1 MNPDIISFDK
11 TLNINAPVNEVFL
24 FWSDFQNFPKFIWPV
39 ESVEILDRERS
50 RWIVKA
56 PLDKKVKFDAFIT
69 EYIQN
74 RSLSWESYHYAAD
87 SSGILRFSE
96 LHNSTRVDLNF
107 SYAIKLVW
115 VRKFAKLMNR
125 LGFPSL
131 AFDEGLKKIKHE
143 IEGRCRSVHVVVG
156 EQRWHR
162 QGPSW

>member
-1 MNPDIISFDK
+1 MCYGGIMNLDIISFDK
-11 TLNINAPVNEVFL
+11 TLNINAPVNEVFR

-87 SSGILRFSE
+87 SRGLLRFSE
-96 LHNSTRVDLNF
+96 LHNGTRVDLKF
-107 SYAIKLVW
+107 SYAIKLAW
-115 VRKFAKLMNR
+115 VNKFAKLMHR

-131 AFDEGLKKIKHE
+131 VFDDGLKKIKHE
-143 IEGRCRSVHVVVG
+143 IEDRCRSVHAVAG
-156 EQRWHR
+156 EQR
-162 QGPSW
+162 

>member
-1 MNPDIISFDK
+1 MNPDSISFRK

-56 PLDKKVKFDAFIT
+56 PLDKKVKFDALIT
-69 EYIQN
+69 ESIQN
-74 RSLSWESYHYAAD
+74 RSLIWEAYHYAAD
-87 SSGILRFSE
+87 SRGLLRFSE
-96 LHNSTRVDLNF
+96 LQNGTRVDLTF
-107 SYAIKLVW
+107 SYAIKLAW
-115 VRKFAKLMNR
+115 VRKFAKFMNHF
-125 LGFPSL
+125 GFPSL

-143 IEGRCRSVHVVVG
+143 IESHCRAVHGVAG

-162 QGPSW
+162 EEPRW